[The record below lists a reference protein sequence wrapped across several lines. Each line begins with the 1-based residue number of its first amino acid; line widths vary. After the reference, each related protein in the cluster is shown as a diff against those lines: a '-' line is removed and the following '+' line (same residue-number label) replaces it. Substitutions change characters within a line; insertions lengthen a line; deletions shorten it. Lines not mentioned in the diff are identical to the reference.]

1 MLTLPEAIRRRPVM
15 YIGTTVEPLANIIE
29 EITGQFIHL
38 GVSKHRIRTDADF
51 IMIEA
56 KEDWLVADKKDY
68 SFADPFN
75 EWVRQYSDH
84 GKNVNLGPRGEV
96 YLTAF
101 YYPYYTVGPAGT
113 LGDIEL
119 LDKFSGRPASN
130 YIGRDGRFLLISKQ
144 QSLPK
149 NHGINYDVPVQT
161 EAELRNEKMW
171 EKLAKKS

>member
-1 MLTLPEAIRRRPVM
+1 MSLVRATHTYGRIHRRRYILVTLPEAIRRRTVM

-56 KEDWLVADKKDY
+56 KEDWLVADKKDH

-96 YLTAF
+96 TSQDSTIHIIQSARQGRLA
-101 YYPYYTVGPAGT
+101 T
-113 LGDIEL
+113 L
-119 LDKFSGRPASN
+119 N
-130 YIGRDGRFLLISKQ
+130 Y
-144 QSLPK
+144 
-149 NHGINYDVPVQT
+149 
-161 EAELRNEKMW
+161 
-171 EKLAKKS
+171 

>member
-1 MLTLPEAIRRRPVM
+1 M

-96 YLTAF
+96 ISQDSTIHIIQSARQGRLA
-101 YYPYYTVGPAGT
+101 T
-113 LGDIEL
+113 L
-119 LDKFSGRPASN
+119 N
-130 YIGRDGRFLLISKQ
+130 Y
-144 QSLPK
+144 
-149 NHGINYDVPVQT
+149 
-161 EAELRNEKMW
+161 
-171 EKLAKKS
+171 